1 LPYRDVREQC
11 GVIQSLAQ
19 RITGLNRSAQ
29 KGALMTTASPPI
41 VETDGS
47 REQVWPLPTDEQS
60 LLDLIHLC
68 FEQYWD
74 DIWFGVLIQGAAWE
88 VAAPN
93 PPKRISVYD
102 GYATIDFG
110 RWHFHLCIGEHK
122 ESGPELGLIRR
133 CARAELYR
141 GISGDGCPTSW
152 GVRLFN
158 GRDEQMMTVMLPSPF
173 LTNDQQLRD
182 QPAWELLALWDQLR
196 QTFLELE
203 PDPLDRSGKGFRHS

>member
-1 LPYRDVREQC
+1 
-11 GVIQSLAQ
+11 
-19 RITGLNRSAQ
+19 
-29 KGALMTTASPPI
+29 MTTASPAI
-41 VETDGS
+41 VDTDGS

-68 FEQYWD
+68 FEEYWD
-74 DIWFGVLIQGAAWE
+74 DIWFGVLVQGAAWE

-93 PPKRISVYD
+93 PPKRISMYD

-122 ESGPELGLIRR
+122 ASGPELGRIRR

-141 GISGDGCPTSW
+141 GISGDGRPTSW

-158 GRDEQMMTVMLPSPF
+158 GRNEQMMTVMLPNPF
-173 LTNDQQLRD
+173 LTNDQQIRD
-182 QPAWELLALWDQLR
+182 QPAWEQLALWDQLR
-196 QTFLELE
+196 QTYLELD